1 MSFQG
6 WLLAW
11 IRHRKSKVDVCIP
24 TSSHDV
30 CANVGGNGCGLIDIG
45 VGAFTLIEALVY
57 MRIIDIYLPFLVRLD
72 KSPFRIRFPNL
83 VSVYKKMASNGPRVL
98 GCVVRTYS

>member
-45 VGAFTLIEALVY
+45 VGAFTLIESLGLQANN
-57 MRIIDIYLPFLVRLD
+57 RYLFTIFGTFGQESIPNQISQFGIH
-72 KSPFRIRFPNL
+72 IR
-83 VSVYKKMASNGPRVL
+83 KDGE
-98 GCVVRTYS
+98 